1 VLFLWT
7 SSWTKCVFFK
17 ISINGVG
24 SGRSLVTQMQL
35 AGDLQNVW
43 IMFDH
48 VKHVVIWIIMA
59 CHVYD
64 LLRSD
69 DHCSL

>member
-1 VLFLWT
+1 
-7 SSWTKCVFFK
+7 
-17 ISINGVG
+17 
-24 SGRSLVTQMQL
+24 MQL

-48 VKHVVIWIIMA
+48 VKHVAGWTTMV

-64 LLRSD
+64 PAYYKMMTIMVCD
-69 DHCSL
+69 T

>member
-1 VLFLWT
+1 MLFPWT
-7 SSWTKCVFFK
+7 SSWTKGVFFK

-24 SGRSLVTQMQL
+24 SGKSLVTQMQL
-35 AGDLQNVW
+35 IGDLQNVW

-48 VKHVVIWIIMA
+48 VKHVAIWTIMA